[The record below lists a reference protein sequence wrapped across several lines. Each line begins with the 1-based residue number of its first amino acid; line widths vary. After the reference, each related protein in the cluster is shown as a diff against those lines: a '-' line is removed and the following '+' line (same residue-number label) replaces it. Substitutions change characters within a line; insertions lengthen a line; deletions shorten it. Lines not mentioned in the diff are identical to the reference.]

1 MSNMDR
7 YTKHIAE
14 QVRKEGGYAINE
26 SAEGTHTY
34 GADPENTSESKAE
47 RAYGHVDSV
56 LAHAEK
62 KGYKINHNDGVSK
75 KAHAK
80 PDITFHTDGNDDAPS
95 AYTVHAGGAAHG
107 DSKVHPGAKHYAHMY
122 SGSPA

>member
-1 MSNMDR
+1 MSNVDR
-7 YTKHIAE
+7 YINFIAE
-14 QVRKEGGYAINE
+14 QVRKEGGYV
-26 SAEGTHTY
+26 AEAADGTHTY

-47 RAYGHVDSV
+47 KAYGHVDRV

-62 KGYKINHNDGVSK
+62 KGYKINHNDGTSK
-75 KAHAK
+75 KAHEK

-107 DSKVHPGAKHYAHMY
+107 DPKVHVGAKHYAYMY